1 MKKLLSITLI
11 TLILSVSATT
21 GLAKNDPP
29 EISIEGLTLVEKD
42 RRGEIYADS
51 DIDWSVYSQIQLD
64 RATVAFRKHWKRDQ
78 NRYDPFKVKDRDV
91 EKIKSDLSDLF
102 NEVFTG
108 ELSSAGGYTM
118 TDAAGD
124 NVMTIKPQIVDLDVY
139 APDTMRTGRSQ
150 SFTEQAGRMTLVLQ
164 VYDSVSGDLIA
175 KASHRQDA
183 PRYGYAQWTTSVSN
197 KAEARRMLQK
207 WATALRTRLDEAWGE
222 STGN

>member
-1 MKKLLSITLI
+1 MKKLLNIILI
-11 TLILSVSATT
+11 TLILSFSATVSM
-21 GLAKNDPP
+21 AKNDPP
-29 EISIEGLTLVEKD
+29 ETSIEGLALVEKD

-51 DIDWSVYSQIQLD
+51 DIDWSLYSQIQLE

-78 NRYDPFKVKDRDV
+78 NRSDPFKVRDRDV

-102 NEVFTG
+102 NEVFTE
-108 ELSSAGGYTM
+108 ELSNGGGYTM
-118 TDAAGD
+118 TDIAGE
-124 NVMTIKPQIVDLDVY
+124 NVMSIKPQIVDLDIY

-150 SFTEQAGRMTLVLQ
+150 SFTEQAGRMTLILE

-183 PRYGYAQWTTSVSN
+183 PRYAFAQWTTSVSN
-197 KAEARRMLQK
+197 RAEARRMLQK
-207 WATALRTRLDEAWGE
+207 WATSLRTRLDEARGE